1 MCTNLAKS
9 KPLAYSSL
17 SGEAAAAAHGRA
29 IQAKTRSFESIN
41 AFLSE
46 CGVGAIEQDADKIAQ
61 AAMDEWWCGI
71 RDSLFASVARQDA
84 AEVTAVQPVC
94 DALLVTAFDTL
105 RAVTEKATD
114 KLWLYTE
121 RKLNEDWPALR
132 HLSDADRHYLARK
145 NKQTAATVAPA
156 VPRSRRR

>member
-1 MCTNLAKS
+1 M
-9 KPLAYSSL
+9 
-17 SGEAAAAAHGRA
+17 
-29 IQAKTRSFESIN
+29 
-41 AFLSE
+41 
-46 CGVGAIEQDADKIAQ
+46 
-61 AAMDEWWCGI
+61 
-71 RDSLFASVARQDA
+71 
-84 AEVTAVQPVC
+84 QPVC

-156 VPRSRRR
+156 APRSRRR